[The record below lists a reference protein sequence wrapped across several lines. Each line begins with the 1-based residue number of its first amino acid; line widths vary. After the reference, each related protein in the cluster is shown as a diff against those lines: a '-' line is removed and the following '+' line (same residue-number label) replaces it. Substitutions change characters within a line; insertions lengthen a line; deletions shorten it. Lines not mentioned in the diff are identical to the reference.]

1 MTLEEASK
9 LVIWGGGFSAIGS
22 IGVIAFALLDQR
34 GVRGMDVRL
43 ANGER
48 LSITN
53 RMPAEEVA
61 RRIKI
66 IEQGL
71 ASFKTASAGN
81 AAAGRAYA
89 ATGVG
94 LLE

>member
-1 MTLEEASK
+1 MTFEEAARIA
-9 LVIWGGGFSAIGS
+9 IWGGGFSAIASLAG
-22 IGVIAFALLDQR
+22 IVFVLLDQR

-53 RMPAEEVA
+53 RMPADEVA

-81 AAAGRAYA
+81 AAPGRAYA
-89 ATGVG
+89 ATGAG
-94 LLE
+94 LQE